1 MRSTDTILLEKAY
14 EQVFKKQIIKENDES
29 KFKLRIDSYLEDVL
43 GGSDGVHS
51 LPKENFYDAIE
62 KNNLKENSWYVYS
75 RKDGTNAHLLKVTT
89 IEDGKINVEDQ
100 QRYFATGKYIA
111 PSKNEKDRVKY
122 KIYDY
127 NPETDYLSSSDIYP
141 DNVIIGPIEDEQTIS
156 NVEEY
161 LDQIA
166 KRGKAM
172 SSYFSSRP
180 DAPLD

>member
-1 MRSTDTILLEKAY
+1 MRSNDNILLEKAY
-14 EQVFKKQIIKENDES
+14 EQIFNNQFLKESDDS
-29 KFKLRIDSYLEDVL
+29 KFKLQIDSYLAKAL
-43 GGSDGVHS
+43 GDEVYS
-51 LPKENFYDAIE
+51 LPRENFYNAID

-100 QRYFATGKYIA
+100 QRYFITGKYIA

-141 DNVIIGPIEDEQTIS
+141 DNVIIGPIEDAQTIS